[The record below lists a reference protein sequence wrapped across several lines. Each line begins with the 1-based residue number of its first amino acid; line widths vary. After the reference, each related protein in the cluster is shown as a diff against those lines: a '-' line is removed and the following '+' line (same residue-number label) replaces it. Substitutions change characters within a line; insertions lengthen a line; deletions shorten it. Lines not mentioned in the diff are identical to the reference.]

1 MRDIDYLKLLSKNF
15 RNREETSLEISNLN
29 AILNLPK
36 GTEYFFSDLHG
47 EHESFI
53 HLLRSASG
61 IIRQKIKLIFK
72 DEMSDEEILELANII
87 YFPDEKLHKL
97 TLENKLSTEFQVDV
111 ILKLLVIVKVLSEKY
126 TRSKVRKTMDEKY
139 VYIMEE
145 LLYKELDVN
154 NPKKTKFYEEII
166 NTVIDIGFGK
176 SFITALCNLIQRL
189 AVDSL
194 HIVGDIFDR
203 GPRHDL
209 IIDELMRAHDV
220 DIEWGNHDI
229 EWIGAYFGNETLII
243 NALRIAVRY
252 NCFDMLEDGYGINL
266 RGLSEFADRLY
277 MNDDCKNFMPN
288 ILDENKYDY
297 VSPITAARMQKALE
311 IIQLKLENNLFK
323 KHPEYGMQD
332 RILLER
338 INYKNWTI
346 NIEGKDYQLN
356 DKSFPT
362 IDPDNPTKLTVH
374 EQELVKSL
382 KKSFM
387 RSKRLGEH
395 IKYIFENGSL
405 YKVYNNNLLFHG
417 VIPLDDKGEFY
428 KLKGFYDDKVYSGK
442 GLLDYFENI
451 IRNAYKDSVEGKE
464 DSKFIDLMYYLWAGR
479 YSPLFGKDV
488 IRTFELYFVDDKE
501 IRKEHSNPYYK
512 YVDYEDTAIKILKE
526 FNLSEKS
533 HIINGHVPVKTMQG
547 ENPVKAN
554 GRVFIIDGGLSKSYQ
569 KKTGIAGYTLI
580 YDSKRINLAT
590 HQAYKKGQF
599 NTPMIETVEE
609 LDKGQAILV
618 RDTDTGKDIKRQI
631 DDLRDLLEAYE
642 QGIIKENHSA

>member
-15 RNREETSLEISNLN
+15 KNREETSLEISNLN

-72 DEMSDEEILELANII
+72 DEMSDEEILDLANVI
-87 YFPDEKLHKL
+87 YFPDEKLHKYQ
-97 TLENKLSTEFQVDV
+97 LENKFTTEYQIDV

-126 TRSKVRKTMDEKY
+126 TRSKVRKTMDERY

-154 NPKKTKFYEEII
+154 NPKKTKFYDEIL
-166 NTVIDIGFGK
+166 NTIIDIGFGK
-176 SFITALCNLIQRL
+176 SFITELCNLIQRL

-209 IIDELMRAHDV
+209 IIDELMHTHDV

-229 EWIGAYFGNETLII
+229 EWLGAFFGNETLII

-266 RGLSEFADRLY
+266 RGLSEFADRIY
-277 MNDDCKNFMPN
+277 FNDDCKNFMPN
-288 ILDENKYDY
+288 ILDENKYDF

-311 IIQLKLENNLFK
+311 IIQLKLENALFK
-323 KHPEYGMQD
+323 KHPEYGLQD

-338 INYKNWTI
+338 INYKDWTI
-346 NIEGKDYQLN
+346 NIDGKTFKLN
-356 DKSFPT
+356 DKNFPT
-362 IDPDNPTKLTVH
+362 IDPDNPTKLTNQ
-374 EQELVKSL
+374 EKELVKSL
-382 KKSFM
+382 KTSFM
-387 RSKRLGEH
+387 RSKKLEEH
-395 IKYIFENGSL
+395 IKFVFENGCL
-405 YKVYNNNLLFHG
+405 YKVCNNNLLYHG
-417 VIPLDDKGEFY
+417 IIPFDENGEFY
-428 KLKGFYDDKVYSGK
+428 KLKGFYDDKEYSGK
-442 GLLDYFENI
+442 SLLDYFENI
-451 IRNAYKDSVEGKE
+451 VRNAYKDRIEGKE
-464 DSKFIDLMYYLWAGR
+464 ESKYIDLMYYLWCGQ

-488 IRTFELYFVDDKE
+488 IRTFENYFVDDKD
-501 IRKEHSNPYYK
+501 IRKENSNPYYK
-512 YVDYEDTAIKILKE
+512 CVAKVEGANKILKE
-526 FNLSEKS
+526 FNLGDNS

-547 ENPVKAN
+547 ENPVKAD
-554 GRVFIIDGGLSKSYQ
+554 GKVFIIDGGLSKSYQ

-580 YDSKRINLAT
+580 YDSKRLNLAT
-590 HQAYKKGQF
+590 HQTYKKGQF
-599 NTPMIETVEE
+599 NTPIIETVEE
-609 LDKGQAILV
+609 LDNGQAILV
-618 RDTDTGKDIKRQI
+618 RDTDTGKEIKRQI
-631 DDLRDLLEAYE
+631 NDLKDLLDAYE
-642 QGIIKENHSA
+642 QGVIKENHTN

>member
-15 RNREETSLEISNLN
+15 KNREETSLEISNLN

-87 YFPDEKLHKL
+87 YFPEEKLHVLSLADKL
-97 TLENKLSTEFQVDV
+97 TTDYQVDI

-166 NTVIDIGFGK
+166 NTIIDIGFGK

-194 HIVGDIFDR
+194 QIVGDIFDR

-209 IIDELMRAHDV
+209 IIDELMRTHDV
-220 DIEWGNHDI
+220 DIEWGNHDV
-229 EWIGAYFGNETLII
+229 EWLGAYFGNETLII

-277 MNDDCKNFMPN
+277 FNDDCKNFMPN

-338 INYKNWTI
+338 INFKNWTI
-346 NIEGKDYQLN
+346 NIDGI
-356 DKSFPT
+356 S
-362 IDPDNPTKLTVH
+362 
-374 EQELVKSL
+374 
-382 KKSFM
+382 
-387 RSKRLGEH
+387 
-395 IKYIFENGSL
+395 IK
-405 YKVYNNNLLFHG
+405 
-417 VIPLDDKGEFY
+417 
-428 KLKGFYDDKVYSGK
+428 
-442 GLLDYFENI
+442 
-451 IRNAYKDSVEGKE
+451 
-464 DSKFIDLMYYLWAGR
+464 
-479 YSPLFGKDV
+479 
-488 IRTFELYFVDDKE
+488 
-501 IRKEHSNPYYK
+501 
-512 YVDYEDTAIKILKE
+512 
-526 FNLSEKS
+526 
-533 HIINGHVPVKTMQG
+533 
-547 ENPVKAN
+547 
-554 GRVFIIDGGLSKSYQ
+554 
-569 KKTGIAGYTLI
+569 
-580 YDSKRINLAT
+580 
-590 HQAYKKGQF
+590 
-599 NTPMIETVEE
+599 
-609 LDKGQAILV
+609 
-618 RDTDTGKDIKRQI
+618 
-631 DDLRDLLEAYE
+631 
-642 QGIIKENHSA
+642 